1 MKGKT
6 PPNGEPTPWRA
17 HTTSRQRSNLWL
29 MTLAGLPCLGGAVCG
44 LGLEAPLPALGM
56 LLLGLGLTAAGASF
70 LLGCY
75 RQLTDRGV
83 LWAALANRAGLLLLG
98 PAVALI
104 LQPWREVASGLLTK
118 AQCAGICALLCGGS
132 ILPCGISL
140 ARIIPAWR
148 NKAEGHSSLKKE

>member
-1 MKGKT
+1 MKKKNL
-6 PPNGEPTPWRA
+6 PQESFSPWWS
-17 HTTSRQRSNLWL
+17 HTTWRQRSNLWG
-29 MTLAGLPCLGGAVCG
+29 MTAGG
-44 LGLEAPLPALGM
+44 LVAICVSIWGFWEGAPLPALGM
-56 LLLGLGLTAAGASF
+56 LLLGLGLTTAGASF

-75 RQLTDRGV
+75 RQLTDRGAF
-83 LWAALANRAGLLLLG
+83 WAALANRAGLLLLG
-98 PAVALI
+98 PAAALI

>member
-6 PPNGEPTPWRA
+6 PPNSGPAPWWV
-17 HTTSRQRSNLWL
+17 HTTWRQRSYLWL
-29 MTLAGLPCLGGAVCG
+29 MTLAGLPCLGGAVYG

-75 RQLTDRGV
+75 RRLTDRGAF
-83 LWAALANRAGLLLLG
+83 WAALANRSGLLLLG
-98 PAVALI
+98 PAAVLI
-104 LQPWREVASGLLTK
+104 LQPWREVASGVLTR
-118 AQCAGICALLCGGS
+118 AQCAGICALLCGAS

-140 ARIIPAWR
+140 ARIIPAWQS
-148 NKAEGHSSLKKE
+148 KAEGHFSLKKE